1 MPDTFFRFKQFTIHQ
16 DRCAMKVTTDGCLF
30 GAWVTTEVRC
40 QMSEVR
46 IVLDIGTGTGLLS
59 LMLAQKK
66 SDLVI
71 DAIEIDSAAA
81 MQALENV
88 NASPWKDR
96 IRIINADV
104 KTFSAVEKY
113 DLIIS
118 NPPFYEREIK
128 SGVEKKNLAHHS
140 EGLTLEELISAIKRN
155 LKPEGLFFLM
165 LPYKRNAEVRRLF
178 KDSRLHIVK
187 LIFVRQS
194 VNHDYFRMMIQ
205 GKINGHPDEETE
217 LDEISIWNEKQEY
230 TVEFVDLLKDYY
242 FYL

>member
-1 MPDTFFRFKQFTIHQ
+1 
-16 DRCAMKVTTDGCLF
+16 MKVTTDGCLF
-30 GAWVTTEVRC
+30 GAWVAEEVKS
-40 QMSEVR
+40 QKSKVKN
-46 IVLDIGTGTGLLS
+46 ILDVGAGTGLLS
-59 LMLAQKK
+59 LMLAQKNPQA
-66 SDLVI
+66 VI
-71 DAIEIDSAAA
+71 DAIEIDKGAAE
-81 MQALENV
+81 QGKENV

-96 IRIINADV
+96 IRVIHADI
-104 KTFSAVEKY
+104 KIFSPDEKY

-140 EGLTLEELISAIKRN
+140 GGLALDELISAVKRN

-187 LIFVRQS
+187 LILVRQS

-205 GKINGHPDEETE
+205 GKINGHPGEETE
-217 LDEISIWNEKQEY
+217 LDEISIWNAKQEY
-230 TVEFVDLLKDYY
+230 TVEFADLLKDYY